1 MSANWYTLSIIAL
14 FFIGTQRF
22 LYKISVQRGCNAAVT
37 TFTFMG
43 TVTCISFVLLLFSDT
58 PLGPISSLVFISLV
72 NSISFTLATLTH
84 METLKY
90 LPVNVAYPI
99 IRLNLAL
106 VVIFSV
112 LFFGDSLSV
121 WQIAGIFVAIFA
133 ILILAKS
140 PDTRETGVRD
150 IRRGFLLLT
159 VCVLSG
165 AVASISSK
173 FAAMETNKLA
183 FITLSYLLGTSFAFA
198 LRNRVSEKKADS
210 RNRDAVMIGICMALL
225 NLVGFYLFLLALD
238 RGPLS
243 IVVSIIS
250 LHFVIPIVLSAIF
263 YSEKLRKI
271 HFIGIGLTVVSVIF
285 LRM

>member
-1 MSANWYTLSIIAL
+1 MLPNWYTLSIIAL
-14 FFIGTQRF
+14 FFIGSQRF
-22 LYKISVQRGCNAAVT
+22 LYKVSVQRGCNAAVT

-43 TVTCISFVLLLFSDT
+43 TVTCISFVLLLFSNAS
-58 PLGPISSLVFISLV
+58 LGSISFLVFISFV

-90 LPVNVAYPI
+90 MPVSVAYPI
-99 IRLNLAL
+99 IRLNVVV

-112 LFFGDSLSV
+112 LFFRDPLSP
-121 WQIAGIFVAIFA
+121 WQIAGIFVAICA
-133 ILILAKS
+133 ILTLAKS
-140 PDTRETGVRD
+140 PDTRETGVRN
-150 IRRGFLLLT
+150 IRKGFALLT

-183 FITLSYLLGTSFAFA
+183 FITLSYLLGTSFAFTI
-198 LRNRVSEKKADS
+198 RNRVAQKTTDS
-210 RNRDAVMIGICMALL
+210 GARDAIIIGICMGFL
-225 NLVGFYLFLLALD
+225 NLIGFYLFLLALD

-250 LHFVIPIVLSAIF
+250 LHFVIPIVLSALF
-263 YSEKLRKI
+263 YSEKLKRV
-271 HFIGIGLTVVSVIF
+271 HFVGIGLTVISVIF

>member
-1 MSANWYTLSIIAL
+1 MLVNWYTLSIIAL
-14 FFIGTQRF
+14 FFIGAQRF
-22 LYKISVQRGCNAAVT
+22 LYKVSVQRGCNAAVT

-58 PLGPISSLVFISLV
+58 PLGPIYFLVFISLV
-72 NSISFTLATLTH
+72 NSISFTLATLTNL
-84 METLKY
+84 ETLKY

-99 IRLNLAL
+99 IRLNLA
-106 VVIFSV
+106 VVIIFSV
-112 LFFGDSLSV
+112 LFFGDSLSP

-133 ILILAKS
+133 IVILAKS
-140 PDTRETGVRD
+140 PDANETGIRNL
-150 IRRGFLLLT
+150 RRGFVLLS

-183 FITLSYLLGTSFAFA
+183 FITLSYLLGTSFAFM
-198 LRNRVSEKKADS
+198 LRNRVAQKTAGS
-210 RNRDAVMIGICMALL
+210 RNRDAVIIGICMGLL
-225 NLVGFYLFLLALD
+225 NLIGFYLFLLALD

-243 IVVSIIS
+243 LVVSIIS
-250 LHFVIPIVLSAIF
+250 LHFVIPIVLSALI
-263 YSEKLRKI
+263 YSEKLKKV
-271 HFIGIGLTVVSVIF
+271 HFVGIGLTVISVIF